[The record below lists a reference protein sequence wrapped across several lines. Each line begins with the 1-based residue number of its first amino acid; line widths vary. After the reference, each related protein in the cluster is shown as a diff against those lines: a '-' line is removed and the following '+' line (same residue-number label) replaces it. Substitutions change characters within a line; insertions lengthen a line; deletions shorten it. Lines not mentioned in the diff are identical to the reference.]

1 VEAKR
6 QAAERAEAE
15 RAPVSS
21 ELKRMQQAGKN
32 LDRLPQ
38 GKIVLDAP
46 KTMKV
51 TEVGAVY
58 ANAGINVPDEVLR
71 KHSSLPGGQSSE
83 DSIRLSRE
91 MIATLTGPAFK
102 IVATTPVQQ
111 NVAEG
116 YPTVWS
122 WNIEATEE
130 GEQYLEATLYALLP
144 SQERIASYRHTI
156 GVTVKQQ
163 TWGEWVNSV
172 LNKSTQEEFEALR
185 AIAITVGGAMT
196 VLVGW
201 MGWAYSR
208 RRREHGY
215 ASSTNAVRL
224 FAPHADQTRA
234 TQSTTQRARKPK
246 KVRAKSEV

>member
-1 VEAKR
+1 MEAER

-83 DSIRLSRE
+83 D
-91 MIATLTGPAFK
+91 F
-102 IVATTPVQQ
+102 
-111 NVAEG
+111 
-116 YPTVWS
+116 
-122 WNIEATEE
+122 
-130 GEQYLEATLYALLP
+130 
-144 SQERIASYRHTI
+144 
-156 GVTVKQQ
+156 
-163 TWGEWVNSV
+163 
-172 LNKSTQEEFEALR
+172 
-185 AIAITVGGAMT
+185 
-196 VLVGW
+196 
-201 MGWAYSR
+201 
-208 RRREHGY
+208 
-215 ASSTNAVRL
+215 
-224 FAPHADQTRA
+224 D
-234 TQSTTQRARKPK
+234 
-246 KVRAKSEV
+246 